1 MLLGNA
7 KEIRVGTGKV
17 LKVCVGGIQVW
28 PRGESGKY
36 LRFKKRVVWL
46 TPTNGFRTTNEVDSN
61 TNWKIE

>member
-7 KEIRVGTGKV
+7 KDIRIGTGKV
-17 LKVCVGGIQVW
+17 LKVYVGGTQVW
-28 PRGESGKY
+28 PRGVKKY
-36 LRFKKRVVWL
+36 FRFKKKVVWL